1 MGYEGVS
8 LCSYSNTRSK
18 ELIDPFHKLGM
29 GISYSNALILRDAWT
44 LHDLDC
50 CSVCPDAID
59 EGRDSISISVLSIMT
74 KLFTLLA
81 LTALT

>member
-18 ELIDPFHKLGM
+18 ELFDSFHKLGM

-44 LHDLDC
+44 LDC
-50 CSVCPDAID
+50 CSVRPDAID
-59 EGRDSISISVLSIMT
+59 EGRYSQVSVLSIMT
-74 KLFTLLA
+74 KLSTLLA

>member
-18 ELIDPFHKLGM
+18 ELIDSFHKLGI

-50 CSVCPDAID
+50 CSVCPDAIG
-59 EGRDSISISVLSIMT
+59 EGRDTQVSVLSNMT
-74 KLFTLLA
+74 KLSTLLA